1 MEDQMKIKILINWLL
16 PKVIMSAIIR
26 FSTLSNLKQI
36 WMVPLVITTRE
47 EQNQA
52 AVRSTMEEPIWL
64 NRTMDMLRREQLAWR
79 EQTTMVWE
87 VNSPNSL
94 WMVIKLI
101 WRPLSSPNNNSAT
114 VQFLTNTDRTVKMVT
129 NLTLLTN
136 NRDKR
141 LLTNM
146 AFRIVVDQT
155 WLSRQTQ
162 QLLLKKTNQP
172 KEIASVVIRPTN
184 RKMSDELKTYLE
196 LVTSTSLRSWLLT
209 SSFLNTKSKSL

>member
-1 MEDQMKIKILINWLL
+1 MVKILINWLL
-16 PKVIMSAIIR
+16 SKVIMSAIIR

-47 EQNQA
+47 ELNQA
-52 AVRSTMEEPIWL
+52 AVRSTMEGPIWL
-64 NRTMDMLRREQLAWR
+64 NRTMGMLRREQLAWH

-114 VQFLTNTDRTVKMVT
+114 VQFLTNTDRMVKMVT

-146 AFRIVVDQT
+146 ASRIVVDQT

-162 QLLLKKTNQP
+162 QLLLRKTNQH
-172 KEIASVVIRPTN
+172 KVIASVVIRPTN